1 MFDKLFSSF
10 TGIDTFILFV
20 AISTVF
26 VFLYCLNRA
35 KVINNYVDEWKR
47 TKNPDLTSYVHD
59 ELAVAYNLFLTLI
72 SIFPLLGM
80 FGTVMGLLN
89 VNFSTGNM
97 DDVKANFFTALTST
111 AWGII
116 CSVVFKILNAFY
128 SNWIE
133 TQIDDSKKLAE
144 ILGPKH
150 KRSKKSR

>member
-10 TGIDTFILFV
+10 TGIDAFILGIAIITAFV
-20 AISTVF
+20 LV
-26 VFLYCLNRA
+26 YCLNKA
-35 KVINNYVDEWKR
+35 KVISRYVDEWKR
-47 TKNPDLTSYVHD
+47 TKNTNFTSYVHD

-89 VNFSTGNM
+89 VDFSAGNM

-116 CSVVFKILNAFY
+116 YSVGFKVVNAFY
-128 SNWIE
+128 SNRIE

-144 ILGPKH
+144 IIGP